1 MGIGIDHLVVGVP
14 SLEAAVDAWQS
25 AGFHVVEGGIHAGGL
40 THNALIVLEDGTYIE
55 LLAPTN
61 AVRWSALRAAARV
74 GLLDGAMTGFSPIQK
89 RMVRY
94 ALGPYG
100 LQDFAVD
107 VEDAAAAAEAAEAR
121 GLAMTPPAEGS
132 RARPD
137 GREVRWI
144 TVTPRDPD
152 LPFFI
157 QDLTPRE
164 WRVPPEWAAHPNRA
178 YSIRKIV
185 VLARRPAE
193 TAAHYEML
201 LDVSPVRFDE
211 HGILFT
217 LGATRVEVREP
228 LTDEERAALGQR
240 SARPWALEMR
250 THDAHGTATV
260 AFPPE
265 MGVPLTLVPDTL

>member
-1 MGIGIDHLVVGVP
+1 MGIGIDHLVIGVP
-14 SLEAAVDAWQS
+14 SLEAAITAWRA
-25 AGFHVVEGGIHAGGL
+25 AGFHVIEGGVHAGGL
-40 THNALIVLEDGTYIE
+40 THNALVVLEDGSYLE

-61 AVRWSALRAAARV
+61 AVRWQALRAAARV
-74 GLLDGAMTGFSPIQK
+74 GLLDGALSSFSPIQK

-100 LQDFAVD
+100 LVDFAVN
-107 VEDAAAAAEAAEAR
+107 VEDAAAEAEAAEAR
-121 GLAMTPPAEGS
+121 GVLMTPAIEGA

-144 TVTPRDPD
+144 TATPQDAD

-164 WRVPPEWAAHPNRA
+164 WRVPVEGAAHPNQA
-178 YSIRKIV
+178 YSIRKLV

-211 HGILFT
+211 HGILFA
-217 LGATRVEVREP
+217 LGAARVEVREP
-228 LTDEERAALGQR
+228 MSDEERNALGNR
-240 SARPWALEMR
+240 AARPWALELR
-250 THDAHGTATV
+250 THDTHMAGTV
-260 AFPPE
+260 EFPPE
-265 MGVPLTLVPDTL
+265 LHVPLTLVPDAL

>member
-1 MGIGIDHLVVGVP
+1 MAIGIDHLVIGVP
-14 SLEAAVDAWQS
+14 DVEKAIDAWRS
-25 AGFHVVEGGIHAGGL
+25 AGFHVVEGGVHAGGL
-40 THNALIVLEDGTYIE
+40 TQNALVVLEDGTYLE

-61 AVRWSALRAAARV
+61 AVRWQALRAAARV
-74 GLLDGAMTGFSPIQK
+74 GLLDGAMAGFSPIQK

-100 LQDFAVD
+100 LLDFAVN

-121 GLAMTPPAEGS
+121 GVEMTPPVEGS

-144 TVTPRDPD
+144 TATPRDAD

-164 WRVPPEWAAHPNRA
+164 WRVPPEQATHPNRA
-178 YSIRKIV
+178 YSIRKMV

-201 LDVSPVRFDE
+201 LDVAPVRFDE
-211 HGILFT
+211 HGILFA
-217 LGATRVEVREP
+217 LGTARVEVREP

-250 THDAHGTATV
+250 THDVHGTATV
-260 AFPPE
+260 AFPPDV
-265 MGVPLTLVPDTL
+265 GVPLTLVPNTL